1 MSKAN
6 LAHNLSVFRNLLTP
20 KTKMMVMVKAYGYGL
35 GPKGL
40 SKFLAEQGVD
50 YLGVANIL
58 EGVEIRKAGVKLPIA
73 VMKPEL
79 ESFDLMSFYQLTPV
93 IFSIKSLVTFINH
106 ISTITKANTFYIHL
120 KLDTGMHRLGL
131 KKQELNEAISIIK
144 QQPSVVIESIFSQL
158 SSSDNPA
165 EDEFSQKQIQD
176 FEEMANTISV
186 SFPYIIAKHIAN
198 SNAIARFPK
207 AHFDMV
213 RLGIGLLG
221 FSENPAIDGQLKNVA
236 TLKIKIAQIH
246 HLEAGE
252 TVGYGRMGKVNKSAK
267 IATIPIG
274 YADGLNRLLGNGNCT
289 FLVNGK
295 QAPTIGNICMDI
307 TMIDVTDIDC
317 SEEDAVVLFY
327 SKESV
332 KKLSNLL
339 KTIPYEIFT
348 TISPRVKR
356 DFI

>member
-1 MSKAN
+1 M
-6 LAHNLSVFRNLLTP
+6 AHNLSVFRNLLTP
-20 KTKMMVMVKAYGYGL
+20 PTKVMVMVKAYGYGL

-40 SKFLAEQGVD
+40 SKFLEQQGVD

-79 ESFDLMSFYQLTPV
+79 DSFDLVTKHHLTPV
-93 IFSIKSLVTFINH
+93 IFSIKSLKAFVNYINTTSSEH
-106 ISTITKANTFYIHL
+106 TPHHIHL
-120 KLDTGMHRLGL
+120 KLDTGMHRLGFN
-131 KKQELNEAISIIK
+131 KAELHEAIVIIK
-144 QQPSVVIESIFSQL
+144 SHPTIIIESVFSQL
-158 SSSDNPA
+158 SSADNPT
-165 EDEFSQKQIQD
+165 EDDFSRKQIND
-176 FEEMANTISV
+176 FQQMASIV
-186 SFPYIIAKHIAN
+186 SASFSYKIDRHIAN
-198 SNAIARFPK
+198 SNAIARFPE

-221 FSENPAIDGQLKNVA
+221 FSENPTIDSQLKNVA

-246 HLEAGE
+246 HLQAGE
-252 TVGYGRMGKVNKSAK
+252 TVGYSRMGKVNKPST

-274 YADGLNRLLGNGNCT
+274 YADGLNRHLGNGNCT

-307 TMIDVTDIDC
+307 TMLDVTNIDC
-317 SEEDAVVLFY
+317 SEDDAAILFY

-332 KKLSNLL
+332 KLLSNLL
-339 KTIPYEIFT
+339 KTIPYEVFT

-356 DFI
+356 DYI